1 MKLGRKVT
9 FDSLRLQNELEL
21 MDVDNSQNSPQLPQL
36 EEHCRQRGAQS
47 IPRYPMTYTV

>member
-21 MDVDNSQNSPQLPQL
+21 MDVSPQLPQL
-36 EEHCRQRGAQS
+36 EEHCRQRGAHS
-47 IPRYPMTYTV
+47 IPRYVIA

>member
-21 MDVDNSQNSPQLPQL
+21 MDVDNSQLPQL

-47 IPRYPMTYTV
+47 IPRYVIT